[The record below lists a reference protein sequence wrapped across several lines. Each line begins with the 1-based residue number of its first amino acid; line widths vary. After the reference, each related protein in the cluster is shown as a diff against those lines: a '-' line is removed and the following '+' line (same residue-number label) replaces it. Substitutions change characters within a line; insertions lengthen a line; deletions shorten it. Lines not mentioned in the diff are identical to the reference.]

1 MKLLQL
7 GKCHQKNNKRGGM
20 LVIVLMIFAVSLI
33 LISSAMTTT
42 LSSRSRYYVNTE
54 KSQER
59 LTLTCAA
66 EAIVD
71 AIESQEITDD
81 QIIQMSKSSEDKY
94 FITGVES
101 TLYPSEQTSLT
112 STDGKEIAP
121 GLAGETD
128 SSKSRTY
135 FTVAPEEGG
144 GTNDVVLTFRTLI
157 DVTGEDSNSEN
168 LKVHLKWHED
178 GSDHDLCGNMVTAGD
193 DTNPNVLNVQDLMV
207 NTTQSYTVF
216 HGNIEMSQ
224 QSQSYVANT
233 AVITGTWKG
242 GQGTYF
248 FNDVI
253 FYGKNA
259 SIDAGSG
266 GNGLATTGDVIF
278 IGENATT
285 GQAHVFRNGT
295 LPEGFNFVAD
305 GLYLYNAEMS
315 GMGKAVSGTT
325 GTVSGIWEFQP
336 YSANVTKGKYWV
348 VDTGSEVKRTAVNSG
363 ASNVIINNG
372 VDPSKISVPSDSA
385 TIYTK
390 DNINTTGSAADRA
403 AYTRISTKG
412 KNYRQDNDLK
422 KAVQTKVPASHSSYE
437 HYASMTP
444 DNTIMSG
451 CGHVTYDGGKATN
464 SSNPARHLYMPAGT
478 YSDGEVFIDLTKGD
492 ASIYMGGNVTL
503 DNFAIRVSNTN
514 IGSNKLVI
522 VLAKN
527 ATLKLVSAA
536 HGAWDANSPKQNG
549 IISCDQR
556 HTPLETGDGWNDDM
570 RATSGQIPGCI
581 IVGLGKNTLLLQTP
595 SILDAYVSLAGIG
608 DNGSTFAFGGGGP
621 TYPVPFYGR
630 IECAKVAN
638 GQSGQYSSQGLYN
651 GGQMHMEYC
660 PGLDEQSSGDEPLHT
675 CYTADSYEY
684 FYD

>member
-81 QIIQMSKSSEDKY
+81 QIIQMSKSSDDKY
-94 FITGVES
+94 FITGVDS
-101 TLYPSEQTSLT
+101 TAYPYAQSTLT

-128 SSKSRTY
+128 TSRSRTY
-135 FTVAPEEGG
+135 FTVEPEEGG

-168 LKVHLKWHED
+168 LKVHLKWSED
-178 GSDHDLCGNMVTAGD
+178 GSDHNLCGNMVTAGD
-193 DTNPNVLNVQDLMV
+193 DSNPGFLNVQDLMV
-207 NTTQSYTVF
+207 NTTESYTVL
-216 HGNIEMSQ
+216 HGNVLMSND
-224 QSQSYVANT
+224 SQSYIENT

-242 GQGTYF
+242 GQGTRF
-248 FNDVI
+248 WNDII

-259 SIDAGSG
+259 TIDVGSG
-266 GNGLATTGDVIF
+266 GNGVSTTGDVIF

-285 GQAHVFRNGT
+285 GRAHVFSNGT
-295 LPEGFNFVAD
+295 PPGGFNFTAD
-305 GLYLYNAEMS
+305 GLYLYNAEMTNVGS
-315 GMGKAVSGTT
+315 AVKGNSQN
-325 GTVSGIWEFQP
+325 VAGIWEFSH
-336 YSANVTKGKYWV
+336 YSGQVNQGKYWV

-372 VDPSKISVPSDSA
+372 VDASKISVPGDSA

-390 DNINTTGSAADRA
+390 DNIGTSGSAADQA
-403 AYTRISTKG
+403 AYTRISNKG
-412 KNYRQDNDLK
+412 KNYRADADLK
-422 KAVQTKVPASHSSYE
+422 KAVQTKVPSAHSDYE
-437 HYASMTP
+437 KYATMVA
-444 DNTIMSG
+444 DNTITSG
-451 CGHVTYDGGKATN
+451 CGHVTYDGGKAPN
-464 SSNPARHLYMPAGT
+464 SSNAARHLYMPAGN
-478 YSDGEVFIDLTKGD
+478 YSGGEVYIDLTKGN
-492 ASIYMGGNVTL
+492 ASIYIGGSVTL
-503 DNFAIRVSNTN
+503 KNFAIRVSNTN

-522 VLAKN
+522 VLAKG
-527 ATLKLVSAA
+527 ATLRMVSAPEPWTA
-536 HGAWDANSPKQNG
+536 GSPTQNG

-556 HTPLETGDGWNDDM
+556 HSSFTADGWSNDM

-581 IVGLGKNTLLLQTP
+581 IVGLGKNTVELACP

-608 DNGSTFAFGGGGP
+608 DNASTFKFGGGQP
-621 TYPVPFYGR
+621 QKPVAFYGR
-630 IECAKVAN
+630 VEAAKIQN
-638 GQSGQYSSQGLYN
+638 GAGEYGPQ

-660 PGLDEQSSGDEPLHT
+660 PGLDEQSSGDDPLHT

-684 FYD
+684 FY